1 MQEQT
6 TISAIEE
13 LKPWFHNLHLSNGA
27 QTAPDHPLGDFPAN
41 KWRQLASHLPANLTG
56 WSAVDIGCNAGF
68 YSFELVR
75 RGAMVTAINVDGHYL
90 QQARW
95 AAREFGLEER
105 ITFKQMQVYELARV
119 NETYDLVWFMGG
131 FLSSSLS
138 FSRAQYSRA
147 QGEAIDSFPD
157 PHYAG
162 QTDERGRF

>member
-1 MQEQT
+1 
-6 TISAIEE
+6 
-13 LKPWFHNLHLSNGA
+13 
-27 QTAPDHPLGDFPAN
+27 
-41 KWRQLASHLPANLTG
+41 
-56 WSAVDIGCNAGF
+56 
-68 YSFELVR
+68 
-75 RGAMVTAINVDGHYL
+75 MVTAINVDGHYL

-105 ITFKQMQVYELARV
+105 ISFKQMQVYELARV

>member
-90 QQARW
+90 QQAHW

-119 NETYDLVWFMGG
+119 MKPMISSGYGWF
-131 FLSSSLS
+131 FITFAIL
-138 FSRAQYSRA
+138 FSRS
-147 QGEAIDSFPD
+147 I
-157 PHYAG
+157 
-162 QTDERGRF
+162 